1 MAKVSFKD
9 TGEIRI
15 YALFCGGDM
24 MDMAVFDPFDPDV
37 GTKCFNPYYAYLITH
52 PDGNVLFD
60 TAGHPDLRT
69 NAQSRLGSAADAFEV
84 VMEPSDWV
92 IPRLGELGLGP
103 DDVDHVIQSHLHF
116 DHAGGLEWFRHAKV
130 YVQRK
135 ELEFARNPPIYQ
147 KAAFV
152 ADDFEHDLDWQ
163 VLDGEHD
170 VFGDGLLRIIPT
182 PGHTPGHQS
191 LLVKLKGGPVF
202 LLADATYLIGKM
214 RQRAL
219 PGLLWSPDALIDTW
233 ERIEKIEALENAR
246 LVATHE
252 LDFEQ
257 SVPKSPGAWYA

>member
-1 MAKVSFKD
+1 MSSVAYKN

-24 MDMAVFDPFDPDV
+24 MDMAVFDPFDEKV

-52 PDGNVLFD
+52 PAGNVLFD

-69 NAQSRLGSAADAFEV
+69 NAQSRLGAAASAFEV

-92 IPRLGELGLGP
+92 IPRLRELGLEAG
-103 DDVDHVIQSHLHF
+103 DVGHVVQSHLHF
-116 DHAGGLEWFRHAKV
+116 DHAGGLQWFRHAKI
-130 YVQRK
+130 YVQRR
-135 ELEFARNPPIYQ
+135 ELEFARNPPVYQ
-147 KAAFV
+147 KTAFV
-152 ADDFEHDLDWQ
+152 ADDFEHDLDWH
-163 VLDGEHD
+163 VLEGEHD
-170 VFGDGLLRIIPT
+170 MFGDGLLTIIPT

-191 LLVKLKGGPVF
+191 LLVRLKSRPVF
-202 LLADATYLIGKM
+202 LLADTTYLLSKM

-233 ERIEKIEALENAR
+233 DKVERIEAVENAR

-252 LDFEQ
+252 LDFKS
-257 SVPKSPGAWYA
+257 SVPKAPEHWYD

>member
-1 MAKVSFKD
+1 MSSVAYKN

-24 MDMAVFDPFDPDV
+24 MDMAVFDPFDEKV

-52 PDGNVLFD
+52 PAGNVLFD

-69 NAQSRLGSAADAFEV
+69 NAQSRLGAAASAFEV

-92 IPRLGELGLGP
+92 IPRLRELGLEAG
-103 DDVDHVIQSHLHF
+103 DVSHVVQSHLHF
-116 DHAGGLEWFRHAKV
+116 DHAGGLQWFRHAKI
-130 YVQRK
+130 YVQRR
-135 ELEFARNPPIYQ
+135 ELEFARNPPVYQ
-147 KAAFV
+147 KTAFV
-152 ADDFEHDLDWQ
+152 ADDFEHDLDWH
-163 VLDGEHD
+163 VLEGEHD
-170 VFGDGLLRIIPT
+170 MFGDGLLTIIPT

-191 LLVKLKGGPVF
+191 LLVRLKSRPVF
-202 LLADATYLIGKM
+202 LLADTTYLLSKM

-233 ERIEKIEALENAR
+233 DKVERIEAVENAR

-252 LDFEQ
+252 LDFKS
-257 SVPKSPGAWYA
+257 SVPKAPEHWYD